1 MSRKAASM
9 WGSRRSCW
17 SWTPG
22 SRKGETVEAVSSSS
36 YLYGAH
42 CRPGM
47 RVIAAVNESGEE
59 LYVTVYS
66 QDGAWYFTGS

>member
-1 MSRKAASM
+1 MGQQKVR
-9 WGSRRSCW
+9 CW
-17 SWTPG
+17 FMDSG
-22 SRKGETVEAVSSSS
+22 SRKGKTVEAVSSSS

-42 CRPGM
+42 CKPGM

-66 QDGAWYFTGS
+66 QAGAWYFTGS